1 MFKCVFS
8 YGYFDILLMFDEDLI
23 LNKHKQYSENQK
35 KMEYEDDN
43 HFAIHCI
50 WCYYKDNYSF
60 TRHSTKWNGSVYT
73 SQSTR
78 SYLFFKRRLPISEFS
93 GYHCTW
99 FKNWCFNLI
108 SGRGGGLK
116 FPQPPPFPS
125 LRNLINIRPLSVD
138 CFSCHK
144 TWTNLASIN
153 NILFLR
159 IFYFLYITHFMYSVH
174 RVPYDFRTSLY
185 NVEWYIWYNVY
196 NVERGVR

>member
-116 FPQPPPFPS
+116 FPQHPPPFPS
-125 LRNLINIRPLSVD
+125 LRNLINIRPYCLLTVSPVTK
-138 CFSCHK
+138 HE
-144 TWTNLASIN
+144 LILQASITY
-153 NILFLR
+153 FFYASF
-159 IFYFLYITHFMYSVH
+159 IFYTLHTLC
-174 RVPYDFRTSLY
+174 T
-185 NVEWYIWYNVY
+185 VY
-196 NVERGVR
+196 TVYLTTLKHHCTV